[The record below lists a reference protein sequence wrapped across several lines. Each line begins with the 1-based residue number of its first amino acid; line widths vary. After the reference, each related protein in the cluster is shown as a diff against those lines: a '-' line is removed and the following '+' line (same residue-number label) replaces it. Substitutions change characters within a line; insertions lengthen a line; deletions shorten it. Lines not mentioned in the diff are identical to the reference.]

1 MKRLSIILVGVLG
14 ISSSAFA
21 QSVKE
26 KKAWD
31 NINALSKKAA
41 ETIKGKCGVEVQIM
55 PDKKSWDSIELAE
68 GPALWCISE
77 GESVISYLCD
87 DADYKAAVT
96 KQLKKVSCVNDP
108 KLPHEGSKDKY
119 GNKLAIKGGVVEWRY
134 NKDSAN
140 LGEYLREFLKE
151 SL

>member
-1 MKRLSIILVGVLG
+1 MKRLLIILVGVCG
-14 ISSSAFA
+14 ISSVALA

-31 NINALSKKAA
+31 AISEASKKAA
-41 ETIKGKCGVEVQIM
+41 ETIKGKCGVDVSIM
-55 PDKKSWDSIELAE
+55 PDKKSWDSIELAQ

-77 GESVISYLCD
+77 GESVIGYLCD
-87 DADYKAAVT
+87 DADYKAVVA
-96 KQLKKVSCVNDP
+96 KQLKKVNCVNDP
-108 KLPHEGSKDKY
+108 KLPREGAKDKY
-119 GNKLAIKGGVVEWRY
+119 GNKLSLKGGVVEWRY

-151 SL
+151 AL